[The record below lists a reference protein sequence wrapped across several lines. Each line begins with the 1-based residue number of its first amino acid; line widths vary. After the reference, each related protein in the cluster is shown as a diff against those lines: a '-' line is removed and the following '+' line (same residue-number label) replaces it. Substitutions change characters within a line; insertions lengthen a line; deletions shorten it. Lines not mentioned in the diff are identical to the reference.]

1 MNTKKKI
8 LSTKKLS
15 VTQKEL
21 LNNFTV
27 DEIEL
32 IEIAF
37 NTSIKLTSPIKNAVF
52 TSKNAVIG
60 IFNQFSSDELQFENV
75 YCVGDKT
82 AQFLEEKNV
91 KVTVIAH
98 SAEELAD
105 EILLNKNIE
114 EVYFFCGNLRRNE
127 LPEILTE
134 NNIKVNEIEVYTTNF
149 KPVKIKNTYDGIL
162 FFSPS
167 SVKSYLLKNTD
178 TQSVAFCIGN
188 TTASEAIDDFE
199 NVFVADEPTVENVI
213 ESVNQYFDYE

>member
-1 MNTKKKI
+1 MNAKKKI
-8 LSTKKLS
+8 LSTKNLS
-15 VTQKEL
+15 PSQKEL
-21 LNNFTV
+21 LSNFIV

-32 IEIAF
+32 IEISF
-37 NTSIKLTSPIKNAVF
+37 NNSIKLQNPIKNAVF

-60 IFNQFSSDELQFENV
+60 IFNQFSSDALQFENV

-82 AQFLEEKNV
+82 AQFLAEKNV
-91 KVTVIAH
+91 KVTIKAH

-105 EILLNKNIE
+105 EILLNKDID

-134 NNIKVNEIEVYTTNF
+134 NNIKVNEVEVYSTNF
-149 KPVKIKNTYDGIL
+149 KPLKIKNTYDGIL

>member
-15 VTQKEL
+15 GTQKEL
-21 LNNFTV
+21 LNNFIV

-37 NTSIKLTSPIKNAVF
+37 NTSIKLTNPIKNAVF

-60 IFNQFSSDELQFENV
+60 VFSQFSSEELQFENV

-91 KVTVIAH
+91 KVTVKAN

-105 EILLNKNIE
+105 EMLLNKDIK
-114 EVYFFCGNLRRNE
+114 EVYFFCGNLRRDE
-127 LPEILTE
+127 LPEILSE
-134 NNIKVNEIEVYTTNF
+134 NNIKVNEVEVYSTNF
-149 KPVKIKNTYDGIL
+149 KPTKIKSTYDGIL

-213 ESVNQYFDYE
+213 KSVNQYFDYE